1 MATFAYKTEYWLF
14 FMRYVLINNVNNVI
28 LLTLVNNRSKDRCKY
43 KLQNAFFGA
52 IIRAMMVDS
61 IAEKIYIF
69 LQC

>member
-14 FMRYVLINNVNNVI
+14 FMRYVLINNVI

-43 KLQNAFFGA
+43 KLQNTFFGA

-61 IAEKIYIF
+61 IAEKINIF